1 MKSNINLLKNKA
13 FIYYLEK
20 DNSPFYI
27 GKTNNPKSREADW
40 KREYGEDIKFYTIDE
55 VNIEEWKQW
64 ECYWIEQFKSW
75 EFKLINQN
83 KGGGGPN
90 THSDET
96 IEKIRSKKI
105 GKKYN
110 KSYKTR
116 KDKGL
121 KHNKQQGV
129 KIGRPEGFKYSEEL
143 KLYLSN
149 KMKGRS
155 KHSEEGKYKFVDNN
169 VYSFI
174 NINTDEEFKG
184 IRYDFQKKYN
194 LRYKGIYN
202 LVTNKAKTYKGWKI
216 KNLKE
221 CKNLLDY

>member
-1 MKSNINLLKNKA
+1 MKLNTNLLKNKA

-27 GKTNNPKSREADW
+27 GKTKNPKSREADW

-75 EFKLINQN
+75 GFKLINQN

-90 THSDET
+90 THSDKT

-110 KSYKTR
+110 KSYKIR

-121 KHNKQQGV
+121 KHIQSGI

-143 KLYLSN
+143 KLHLSN

-174 NINTDEEFKG
+174 NIDTNEEFKG
-184 IRYDFQKKYN
+184 IRYDFQKKYG

-202 LVTNKAKTYKGWKI
+202 LVTNKAKTYKEWKI
-216 KNLKE
+216 KELN
-221 CKNLLDY
+221 

>member
-27 GKTNNPKSREADW
+27 GKTKNPKSREADW
-40 KREYGEDIKFYTIDE
+40 KREYGEDIKFYIIDE

-64 ECYWIEQFKSW
+64 ECYWIEQFKVW
-75 EFKLINQN
+75 DFNLINQN

-110 KSYKTR
+110 KPYKTR

-121 KHNKQQGV
+121 KHIQYGI

-143 KLYLSN
+143 KLHLSN

-169 VYSFI
+169 IYSFI
-174 NINTDEEFKG
+174 NMDTNEEFKG
-184 IRYDFQKKYN
+184 IRYDFQKKYG

-202 LVTNKAKTYKGWKI
+202 LITNKAKTYKGWKI
-216 KNLKE
+216 KNLKDG
-221 CKNLLDY
+221 KN

>member
-27 GKTNNPKSREADW
+27 GKTKNPKSREADW
-40 KREYGEDIKFYTIDE
+40 KREYGEDIKFYSIDE

-75 EFKLINQN
+75 GFKLINQN

-121 KHNKQQGV
+121 KHIQSGI

-155 KHSEEGKYKFVDNN
+155 KHSEKGKYKFVDNN

-174 NINTDEEFKG
+174 NISTNEEFKG

-216 KNLKE
+216 KN
-221 CKNLLDY
+221 

>member
-27 GKTNNPKSREADW
+27 GKTKNPKSREADW

-64 ECYWIEQFKSW
+64 ECYWIEQFKVW
-75 EFKLINQN
+75 GFDLINQN

-105 GKKYN
+105 GIKQNRTKI
-110 KSYKTR
+110 R

-121 KHNKQQGV
+121 KHIQSGI

-143 KLYLSN
+143 KLHLSN

-155 KHSEEGKYKFVDNN
+155 KHSEKGKYKFVDNN

-174 NINTDEEFKG
+174 NISTNEEFKG

-216 KNLKE
+216 Q
-221 CKNLLDY
+221 

>member
-1 MKSNINLLKNKA
+1 MKSNINPLKLKNKA

-20 DNSPFYI
+20 DNNIFYI
-27 GKTNNPKSREADW
+27 GKTKNVKSREADW
-40 KREYGEDIKFYTIDE
+40 KREYGENINFYVIDE

-64 ECYWIEQFKSW
+64 ECYWIEQFKIW
-75 EFKLINQN
+75 GFNLINQN
-83 KGGGGPN
+83 RGGGGPN

-105 GKKYN
+105 GVKQNRTKI
-110 KSYKTR
+110 R

-121 KHNKQQGV
+121 KHNKQQGI
-129 KIGRPEGFKYSEEL
+129 KIGRSEGFRYSEEL
-143 KLYLSN
+143 KLHLSN

-155 KHSEEGKYKFVDNN
+155 KHTEEGKYKFVDNN
-169 VYSFI
+169 IYSFI
-174 NINTDEEFKG
+174 NIDTNEEFNG

-202 LVTNKAKTYKGWKI
+202 LITNKAKTYKGWKI
-216 KNLKE
+216 KELN
-221 CKNLLDY
+221 